1 MDYQELKPRA
11 KKEPAEDD
19 NVVKIIVAMDEHKG
33 CKMSYRVKSKGVHD
47 TWIVKRLVK
56 DFEELGRRDIIQKT
70 DGEPAM
76 LALQRA
82 IAQERP
88 GITKPENPPSEQRSM

>member
-1 MDYQELKPRA
+1 
-11 KKEPAEDD
+11 
-19 NVVKIIVAMDEHKG
+19 MDEHTG
-33 CKMSYRVKSKGVHD
+33 CKMSYRVESKGMQD
-47 TWIVKRLVK
+47 TWIVKRLVR
-56 DFEELGRRDIIQKT
+56 DFEELGRRDIILKT

-88 GITKPENPPSEQRSM
+88 GITKPKNPPSYNPASNGACERQ